1 MEKNQASSRTG
12 ATSQLSLTHF
22 IFVDYFYENLTGSSS
37 CRRPFFEQLLF
48 AIDQRIDVVGGQLEP
63 VAMRDRVRGA
73 GLHAIPA
80 ENTPRIIN
88 IVYAGVTLTCRNTI
102 GIRIFRGFDVNAIRR
117 AGRGAQKTPY
127 ALFQTAFIA
136 MQHVNSPIARLKMDR
151 LVRIILGNGL
161 PKHIPERHA
170 EPLRERA
177 ERLGNLADDV
187 GHARSLAN
195 EARCGK
201 RAVTRLAMDCVKLT

>member
-1 MEKNQASSRTG
+1 
-12 ATSQLSLTHF
+12 
-22 IFVDYFYENLTGSSS
+22 
-37 CRRPFFEQLLF
+37 
-48 AIDQRIDVVGGQLEP
+48 
-63 VAMRDRVRGA
+63 MRDRVRGA

-201 RAVTRLAMDCVKLT
+201 LRGQAVGDGLRQIDVISVAVRK